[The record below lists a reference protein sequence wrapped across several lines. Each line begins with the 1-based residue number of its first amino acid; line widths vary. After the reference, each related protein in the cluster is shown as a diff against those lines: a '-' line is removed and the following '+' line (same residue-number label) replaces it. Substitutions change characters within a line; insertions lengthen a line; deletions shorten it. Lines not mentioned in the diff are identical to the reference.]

1 MDLSVGL
8 QNTCERYFNISD
20 GRLSVLANNKTG
32 YFNFMAIEFTDVERV
47 AAKPLLTVSLRED
60 LGREGDITTQAF
72 LPPDSHGTVKIVSRQ
87 AGVSAGLPLAES
99 VWRLLDASVEVKR
112 LIEDGNPVVP
122 GSVIAEVSGKTA
134 ILLAGER
141 AALNFMTHLSGIAS
155 LTAKF
160 VAAVA
165 GTRAGIFDTR
175 KTLPGWRILAKY
187 AVRAGGGHN
196 HRMGLFEAVLIK
208 DNHLAAW
215 HAADSNSTIAQAIVA
230 ARSKVGAGV
239 IVEVEVDTLEQ
250 LRDALSAHPDIIL
263 LDNMGPAVL
272 RQAVAL
278 RDAEFSGV
286 QLEASGGISLSNVAE
301 VAATGVERISIGA
314 LTHSAP
320 ALDLGLDW

>member
-1 MDLSVGL
+1 MP
-8 QNTCERYFNISD
+8 
-20 GRLSVLANNKTG
+20 
-32 YFNFMAIEFTDVERV
+32 IEFTDVERA

-72 LPPDSHGTVKIVSRQ
+72 LPPGEMGSVKIVSRQ
-87 AGVSAGLPLAES
+87 VGVTAGLPLAET
-99 VWRLLDASVEVKR
+99 VWQMLDPTVQVRR
-112 LIEDGNPVVP
+112 LITDGSRVEP
-122 GSVIAEVSGKTA
+122 GSVIAEITGKVA

-160 VAAVA
+160 VAAVG

-175 KTLPGWRILAKY
+175 KTIPGWRILAKY

-196 HRMGLFEAVLIK
+196 HRMGLFDAVLIK

-215 HAADSNSTIAQAIVA
+215 KATDPSHTVAQAVLA
-230 ARSKVGAGV
+230 ARGKVAPGV
-239 IVEVEVDTLEQ
+239 IVEVEVDTIEQ
-250 LRDALSAHPDIIL
+250 MCDALTARPDIIL
-263 LDNMGPAVL
+263 LDNMGPDLL

-278 RDAEFSGV
+278 RDTAAPEV
-286 QLEASGGISLSNVAE
+286 QLEASGGINLTNVEAI
-301 VAATGVERISIGA
+301 ASTGIERISIGA

>member
-1 MDLSVGL
+1 M
-8 QNTCERYFNISD
+8 T
-20 GRLSVLANNKTG
+20 
-32 YFNFMAIEFTDVERV
+32 IEFTDVERV

-60 LGREGDITTQAF
+60 LARDGDITTQAF
-72 LPPDSHGTVKIVSRQ
+72 LAPDAHGTVKIVSRQ
-87 AGVSAGLPLAES
+87 TGVVAGLPLAES
-99 VWRLLDASVEVKR
+99 VWRLLDATVEVKR

-122 GSVIAEVSGKTA
+122 GSIIAEVSGKTA

-155 LTAKF
+155 LTARF

-165 GTRAGIFDTR
+165 GTRAGIYDTR

-196 HRMGLFEAVLIK
+196 HRMGLFDAVLIK

-215 HAADSNSTIAQAIVA
+215 RAADSENTVAQAIVA

-250 LRDALSAHPDIIL
+250 LRDALTAHPDIVL
-263 LDNMGPAVL
+263 LDNMGPDLL
-272 RQAVAL
+272 RQAVAM

-286 QLEASGGISLSNVAE
+286 QLEASGGINLSNIAE
-301 VAATGVERISIGA
+301 IAATGVERISIGA